1 MAIGS
6 ASVLCSGIFLGWGCS
21 LNCQNFVLGYQR
33 VKMCHQCYAS
43 VAVIPAVICSV
54 AVVICV
60 VLMLR
65 ILRAWKLVVD
75 HKRTLKP
82 IDILSQEERTAFA
95 VDQPHDRARIMNIFD
110 VWAGQAVLTQTHTR
124 THTRSSS
131 DDVPLRVRAF
141 N

>member
-1 MAIGS
+1 MS
-6 ASVLCSGIFLGWGCS
+6 
-21 LNCQNFVLGYQR
+21 N
-33 VKMCHQCYAS
+33 QCYAS

-82 IDILSQEERTAFA
+82 IDILSQEERTALA
-95 VDQPHDRARIMNIFD
+95 VDQPDDRARIMNVFD
-110 VWAGQAVLTQTHTR
+110 VWAGQAVLTQTHAR
-124 THTRSSS
+124 THS
-131 DDVPLRVRAF
+131 PRVMTF
-141 N
+141 P